1 MVLPLLA
8 GRRFQVLFH
17 SPHRGTFHLSLT
29 VLVHYRLPGSI
40 QPCETVLT
48 DSRRVPRVP
57 RYSGFRSG
65 KRELFHLRDSHP
77 LRYAVPCIS
86 VTVLFCNFPT
96 VPENC
101 PIRPLNPVYT
111 TPPGCHTYTVWA
123 SSGFARRYFGNHFC
137 FLLLRLLRCFSS
149 PRPPCHAM
157 YSHNSVPTLP
167 GTGSPIRKSPDQSL
181 FGGSP
186 ELIAACRVLHRLLTP
201 RHPPSA
207 LQNLT
212 TK

>member
-17 SPHRGTFHLSLT
+17 SPRRGAFHLSLT

-65 KRELFHLRDSHP
+65 KTEPFRIRGYHP
-77 LRYAVPCIS
+77 LRRAVPGASATI
-86 VTVLFCNFPT
+86 LFCNFPT

-101 PIRPLNPVYT
+101 PIGPLNTAY
-111 TPPGCHTYTVWA
+111 A
-123 SSGFARRYFGNHFC
+123 
-137 FLLLRLLRCFSS
+137 
-149 PRPPCHAM
+149 
-157 YSHNSVPTLP
+157 TLP
-167 GTGSPIRKSPDQSL
+167 GYHTYAVWAVSVSLAATSEITVVFFSWGYLDVSVRPVRLIILCIRMMMSRHYPGRVSPFGNLRIRACLAAPRSL
-181 FGGSP
+181 SQP
-186 ELIAACRVLHRLLTP
+186 AASFVASRHQGIHRLPLLT
-201 RHPPSA
+201 
-207 LQNLT
+207 
-212 TK
+212 